1 MLSRSSSVVTE
12 IKESRSSFGSWYL
25 GVKGL
30 PLRRVRR
37 NSGKREGGGRRWLFV
52 WASSCC
58 YFLKPGPS
66 IGHQITTQ
74 EGLGSPLG
82 CPDQRIGIMATGAIN
97 VVRGSRSSDE
107 ELLQIYNHS
116 DSVALVVDNP
126 ELFNR
131 IAETLSSQ
139 AAMRFVILVW
149 GDKSCFTT
157 EVPEGLPVY
166 NYKDM
171 IDLGHES
178 RQHYIYEAINSDDV
192 ATILYTSG
200 TTGNPKGVMLTH
212 KNLLHQI
219 NNLWD
224 IVPAKP
230 GDRFLSIL
238 PTWHAYERAC
248 EYFIFTNGVEQVY
261 TTVKHL
267 KEDLWRHQPNYL
279 VSVPVILET
288 LYNGIQKQISTSSTA
303 HKLVALLLINIS
315 LAYMDIKRIYEG
327 KFLTRCQ
334 KQCSFPVAAFDWL
347 WARTVS
353 LMLWPL
359 HMLAKKLVYNK
370 IHTAI
375 GISKAAI
382 SGGGS
387 LPSHVDRFFE
397 AIGVKV
403 QNGYGLTESSPVAAC
418 RICSCNFLGSVGHPI
433 RRTEIRVVDFETGDV
448 LPPGSKGIVE
458 IKGPLVMKGYYKN
471 ESATKQV
478 LNEGGWLNTG
488 DIGWIAPSHSV
499 GRSRRCSGMVVL
511 EGRAKDTIVLS
522 TVRLLQNGLPVQ
534 RFSINLSIVVG
545 KIGENVEP
553 SELEEAAMRST
564 LIQQI
569 VVIGQ
574 DQRRLGA
581 IIVPNK
587 DEILATAKMSIIG
600 ADTSE
605 LSKENM
611 TALLNEELRKWTSQ
625 CSFHIG
631 PILVIDE
638 PFTIANGLVT
648 PTMKIRRDKVVTQ
661 YKLQIQNLF
670 K

>member
-1 MLSRSSSVVTE
+1 MQIRRCSPFLESVFLSSGGVAASHEWKTVPDIWKSSAEKFGDRVAVVDPYHDPPSTMTY
-12 IKESRSSFGSWYL
+12 KQ
-25 GVKGL
+25 
-30 PLRRVRR
+30 
-37 NSGKREGGGRRWLFV
+37 
-52 WASSCC
+52 
-58 YFLKPGPS
+58 PGPS
-66 IGHQITTQ
+66 IGHQITAQ

-116 DSVALVVDNP
+116 DSIALVVDNP

-178 RQHYIYEAINSDDV
+178 RQHDIYEAIDSDDV

-212 KNLLHQI
+212 KNLLHQ
-219 NNLWD
+219 
-224 IVPAKP
+224 
-230 GDRFLSIL
+230 
-238 PTWHAYERAC
+238 
-248 EYFIFTNGVEQVY
+248 
-261 TTVKHL
+261 
-267 KEDLWRHQPNYL
+267 EDLRRYHPNYL
-279 VSVPVILET
+279 VSVPVILEI

-303 HKLVALLLINIS
+303 RKLVAILLINIS
-315 LAYMDIKRIYEG
+315 LAYMDIKRIYE
-327 KFLTRCQ
+327 
-334 KQCSFPVAAFDWL
+334 
-347 WARTVS
+347 
-353 LMLWPL
+353 
-359 HMLAKKLVYNK
+359 
-370 IHTAI
+370 
-375 GISKAAI
+375 AAI

-397 AIGVKV
+397 V
-403 QNGYGLTESSPVAAC
+403 
-418 RICSCNFLGSVGHPI
+418 LGSVGHPI
-433 RRTEIRVVDFETGDV
+433 RCTEIRVVDFETGDV

-499 GRSRRCSGMVVL
+499 GRSRHCSGMVVL

-522 TVRLLQNGLPVQ
+522 T
-534 RFSINLSIVVG
+534 
-545 KIGENVEP
+545 GENVEP

-611 TALLNEELRKWTSQ
+611 TALLNEELRKWYNFLS
-625 CSFHIG
+625 SF
-631 PILVIDE
+631 
-638 PFTIANGLVT
+638 
-648 PTMKIRRDKVVTQ
+648 R
-661 YKLQIQNLF
+661 
-670 K
+670 